1 MAYSSPNLDPY
12 HGSLLPPNS
21 FYNTTDS
28 NFTTNGNIRR
38 AMSVMSSSSYQ
49 YTVNEDNNDD
59 QDDNNSIQSAPSP
72 PDTELHLSKQDLA
85 SSIES
90 YDNLLKAAQ
99 VYQDTMKQLSSAAA
113 GFGYALERVAR
124 GRGAS
129 EAGQGLQAAA
139 GLQFLI
145 SNHQQILSD
154 MFNKSLEVPLKE
166 NLDHHRKTVE
176 QSQENYE
183 AALKLMSKKIRDTE
197 ARNIKN
203 GQKGQRD
210 IRQFRKALQD
220 LTKQVDELDRIKT
233 GYHRHM
239 AEVERRNHYLI
250 LSKTATIVRAQVDIY
265 ERISNKGL
273 ADPMLEQMMHQ
284 NPDPFCAYSS
294 PTDESTEIF
303 TVLPSV
309 SLIDYPP
316 QTPLTA
322 FDADDYGFLP
332 SGAITPIPQDH
343 DNEQLLWQQQKQV
356 QSPTSTQHSLTSSP
370 HHHTHHHSS
379 IEEEKQQKH
388 HQKSEL
394 SITTTTITINEKGEE
409 LTKEKSKIVNTRQ
422 QQQQQQQQDD
432 DDDRSSTI
440 SSGDESTQTQQM
452 RKETSV
458 GGPHHTYHHHH
469 HHNVHDSLQQQ
480 QQQQHNLPSLKTT

>member
-1 MAYSSPNLDPY
+1 
-12 HGSLLPPNS
+12 
-21 FYNTTDS
+21 
-28 NFTTNGNIRR
+28 
-38 AMSVMSSSSYQ
+38 MSSSSYQ

-59 QDDNNSIQSAPSP
+59 QDDNNSIQSEPSP

-90 YDNLLKAAQ
+90 CDNLLKAAQ

-220 LTKQVDELDRIKT
+220 LTKQVDELDRIKS

-239 AEVERRNHYLI
+239 AEVERRNHHLI

-309 SLIDYPP
+309 SLIDYPS

-332 SGAITPIPQDH
+332 SGAVTPCIPQDH
-343 DNEQLLWQQQKQV
+343 NNEDLLWQQQKQV
-356 QSPTSTQHSLTSSP
+356 QSPASLTSSTHQ

-379 IEEEKQQKH
+379 IEEEEKQHH
-388 HQKSEL
+388 HQKPEL

-409 LTKEKSKIVNTRQ
+409 LTKEKSKIVNT
-422 QQQQQQQQDD
+422 QQQQQQQQDVYD
-432 DDDRSSTI
+432 DHSSTV

-469 HHNVHDSLQQQ
+469 HNIHDPLQQQ
-480 QQQQHNLPSLKTT
+480 SPTIITGQRQQQHNLPPLKTT

>member
-1 MAYSSPNLDPY
+1 MAYRSPNLEPY
-12 HGSLLPPNS
+12 QGSLLPPNS
-21 FYNTTDS
+21 FYSTDTSYTTA
-28 NFTTNGNIRR
+28 GGIRR

-49 YTVNEDNNDD
+49 YTVEEDDT
-59 QDDNNSIQSAPSP
+59 NSIQSAPPP

-85 SSIES
+85 MSIES
-90 YDNLLKAAQ
+90 YDSLLKAAQ

-129 EAGQGLQAAA
+129 DAGQGLQAAA

-197 ARNIKN
+197 ARNMKN
-203 GQKGQRD
+203 GRKGQRD

-220 LTKQVDELDRIKT
+220 LTRQVDELDRIKT
-233 GYHRHM
+233 DYHRHM
-239 AEVERRNHYLI
+239 AEVERRNHYCI
-250 LSKTATIVRAQVDIY
+250 LSKVATVVRAQVDIY

-303 TVLPSV
+303 TVLPPV

-322 FDADDYGFLP
+322 FDADDYGLYA
-332 SGAITPIPQDH
+332 SGAVTPIPQED
-343 DNEQLLWQQQKQV
+343 EELWQQKQLH
-356 QSPTSTQHSLTSSP
+356 SPSSQQTHHSLTSSQNHHS
-370 HHHTHHHSS
+370 HHHNHHRSS
-379 IEEEKQQKH
+379 TEEEEEKQQ
-388 HQKSEL
+388 QNSNL
-394 SITTTTITINEKGEE
+394 SINTTTTTTTTTEVHVEE
-409 LTKEKSKIVNTRQ
+409 TKEKPKIGLPPQ
-422 QQQQQQQQDD
+422 QQH
-432 DDDRSSTI
+432 DDDRSSSV
-440 SSGDESTQTQQM
+440 SSGDESTQTTQV

-458 GGPHHTYHHHH
+458 GGHHTCHHHH
-469 HHNVHDSLQQQ
+469 PSSPPLSSLPPPPSQHDSLT
-480 QQQQHNLPSLKTT
+480 LDST